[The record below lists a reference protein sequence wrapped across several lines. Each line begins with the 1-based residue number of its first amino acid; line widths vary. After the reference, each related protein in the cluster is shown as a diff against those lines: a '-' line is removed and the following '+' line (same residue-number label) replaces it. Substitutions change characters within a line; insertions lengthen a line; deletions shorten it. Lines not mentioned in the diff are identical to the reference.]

1 MSRSRSPPP
10 PPRRGQNDRN
20 RDFGRSDRDRERNG
34 GGRRR
39 EDDRDKMDVDSPPR
53 RYRDDD
59 GPSRGGRPELKIK
72 GRANAEKRTSHD
84 DEQRYGHHEKS
95 DDEDDVSA
103 RDTIDVLLQT
113 HHCYRIRRET
123 NWPAVKAN
131 SRKRP

>member
-72 GRANAEKRTSHD
+72 GRANA
-84 DEQRYGHHEKS
+84 
-95 DDEDDVSA
+95 
-103 RDTIDVLLQT
+103 LLQDKT
-113 HHCYRIRRET
+113 RDQLARRESELKEKALRNKVIRT
-123 NWPAVKAN
+123 RKTSVPA
-131 SRKRP
+131 